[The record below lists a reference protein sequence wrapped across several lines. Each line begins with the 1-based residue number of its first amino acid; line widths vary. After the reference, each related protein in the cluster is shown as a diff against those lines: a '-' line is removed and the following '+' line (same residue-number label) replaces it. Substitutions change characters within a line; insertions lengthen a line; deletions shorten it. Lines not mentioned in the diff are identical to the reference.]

1 MNLQLSVCHD
11 ALHITRFDRFNSVR
25 LLSRRRHFSAL
36 ALALGLL
43 LGSTASLQAR
53 EKKDLDIVL
62 SARKVVLADGG
73 RETLVEADA
82 APGDVVEYRAIFIN
96 GGNQPLRH
104 LEPTLPIP
112 DGMAYIPATALPA
125 PRLASLDGKNF
136 EPVPLILDR
145 KIERGVELLIEVPP
159 SSYRAL
165 RWQVAEL
172 APGETIIVTARAR
185 VIGTP

>member
-25 LLSRRRHFSAL
+25 LLSRRRHLSVL

-43 LGSTASLQAR
+43 IGSTASLQAR
-53 EKKDLDIVL
+53 EKQDLDIVL
-62 SARKVVLADGG
+62 SARKVVVAGDG

-82 APGDVVEYRAIFIN
+82 APGDVVEYRALFIN
-96 GGNQPLRH
+96 GGAKPLRH

-112 DGMAYIPATALPA
+112 DGMEYLPGASLPA
-125 PRLASLDGKNF
+125 PSLASLDGKKF
-136 EPVPLILDR
+136 APVPLILER
-145 KIERGVELLIEVPP
+145 KLERGVELLVEVPP
-159 SSYRAL
+159 GAYRAL

-172 APGETIIVTARAR
+172 APGETVIVTARAR
-185 VIGTP
+185 VTGTP